1 MSERWRR
8 SAAPGTPVSCCGEG
22 CCWCCCCCYC
32 CWGVA
37 SCPPAHQWAA
47 LRSLPGKP
55 CPTSTPPLTEPPPL
69 RHRRLCLYRLY
80 RRGPLYYVIVLVAAT
95 ALYWRGSPVGLVAAS
110 LMCGGDGLADIV
122 GRRLGRGHRLPW
134 NADKSWAGSAAMFAG
149 GGVGPRGMGWW
160 R

>member
-1 MSERWRR
+1 M
-8 SAAPGTPVSCCGEG
+8 AASIPQPKPAKPV
-22 CCWCCCCCYC
+22 
-32 CWGVA
+32 
-37 SCPPAHQWAA
+37 
-47 LRSLPGKP
+47 GKP
-55 CPTSTPPLTEPPPL
+55 CPTLSPPPPSLANL
-69 RHRRLCLYRLY
+69 RPRLYRRLY